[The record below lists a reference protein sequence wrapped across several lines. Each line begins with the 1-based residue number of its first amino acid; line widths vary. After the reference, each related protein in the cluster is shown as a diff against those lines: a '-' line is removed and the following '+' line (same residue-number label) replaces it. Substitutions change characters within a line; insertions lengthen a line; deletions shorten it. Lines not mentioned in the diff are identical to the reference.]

1 MELLPKIVIP
11 DGRPSVYDT
20 ESATLLEL
28 VAKLH
33 GAMNELISETLK
45 WEQTQEGVIQAGVQY
60 MKDNL
65 VATLTELLRQYE
77 YEVVR
82 DLMLEMYGEEL
93 EALKP
98 LKVFVTPQMFG
109 AKADGV
115 TNDTVAIETAISS
128 LSHDGGVLFFPEGT
142 YLMTGKPVEIPKA
155 NVTFMG
161 NGLILCDFGFRPKG
175 SNFRAI
181 GMRMRGYTYSQDNR
195 AFLIENYGSPLS
207 GFTFKD
213 CYFRNFF
220 YSVCAVAGS
229 YNYDGTE
236 AQKGY
241 PVRDV
246 VIENCHSDTYTDKNA
261 GHFQMIQVENIS
273 YINNRT
279 YGGQNA
285 SSYNAIKGNGYIR
298 VIGNYDHNNSY
309 ASCEIENGS
318 ANAVI
323 ANNTFKSKIW
333 VDDSSNA
340 VISGNTTDGGI
351 SVTVGSNVGDTDNVL
366 ISGNVCKNI
375 RCEQFGTY
383 QGGAIKNVNI
393 TGNTVNGENTHGIW
407 IHTNAVLSARIV
419 NNIISGV
426 NATNDIAVQRSGM
439 TSVVYISG
447 NFGNGKTLLIA
458 GTGGKVFAIDNFN
471 MEVSGNRDP
480 LPVSHLERS
489 FNGLRVTDSN
499 GEDWRINV
507 STSGQITATKY

>member
-1 MELLPKIVIP
+1 MELLPKIVMP
-11 DGRPSVYDT
+11 GTKPSIYDT
-20 ESATLLEL
+20 ESATAIEM
-28 VAKLH
+28 VAKLY
-33 GAMNELISETLK
+33 GVMNELISETMK
-45 WEQTQEGVIQAGVQY
+45 WEQTQEGVIQEGVKY
-60 MKDNL
+60 MTDNL
-65 VATLTELLRQYE
+65 VEALTELLREVE
-77 YEVVR
+77 YETVKN
-82 DLMLEMYGEEL
+82 LMLEMYGEEL

-98 LKVFVTPQMFG
+98 LKVFATPQMFG
-109 AKADGV
+109 ARGDGV
-115 TNDTVAIETAISS
+115 TNDTVAIENAISS

-142 YLMTGKPVEIPKA
+142 YLMTGRAVEIPKD
-155 NVTFMG
+155 NVTLMG

-175 SNFRAI
+175 SNFKAI

-195 AFLIENYGSPLS
+195 AFLVENYDSPLS

-213 CYFRNFF
+213 CHFKNFF
-220 YSVCAVAGS
+220 YSVCCVAGS

-241 PVRDV
+241 PIRDV
-246 VIENCHSDTYTDKNA
+246 VVENCHSETYTDKNA

-340 VISGNTTDGGI
+340 VINGNVTDGGI
-351 SVTVGSNVGDTDNVL
+351 SVTVGSNVGDTENVL

-383 QGGAIKNVNI
+383 QGGGINNI
-393 TGNTVNGENTHGIW
+393 NIVGNTVKGDNTHGIW
-407 IHTNAVLSARIV
+407 IHTNAVTSARIV

-426 NATNDIAVQRSGM
+426 NASNDIAIQRSSM
-439 TSVVYISG
+439 VSTVYVSG
-447 NFGNGKTLLIA
+447 NFGNGKPLLIA
-458 GTGGKVFAIDNFN
+458 GTGGKVYALDNFN